1 MKTIKQFV
9 PLYLLAAGLVA
20 FAGCSEDENE
30 NSSKNPNFK
39 GTTEVKSSDIV
50 VTDSCDIDV
59 YEMLEA
65 QIKYLESENSE
76 ANEEELKELHA
87 ELNKTDSIN
96 KAMLDS
102 LKQQAN
108 DIGEESPSGVNLK
121 VFIRKIQY
129 KSKSADG
136 SDITLSAVVG
146 FSGWSV
152 GYFFGVAH
160 FYDEPDDLIL
170 GCHATIASNSECP
183 SERIQKGKTSLYADQ
198 SELLCS
204 DVGMMLWDG
213 RSGSMQTL
221 TVIPDYEGYG
231 DTQGRAHPYLMQK
244 ATARQVVDAGLQ
256 ALSWFK
262 NYTEEDMED
271 DWNTVIIGYSQGGAV
286 AMATQKYIEENN
298 LGNAFHLSGAVCG
311 SGPYSP
317 IVTLNKYI
325 EDNKLYLPAALA
337 LIIKGAI
344 DYDTRM
350 TDYTP
355 NDYFTDEFVN
365 TGIFKAIDK
374 KDKST
379 SGLENMLKDGGVKPN
394 KDNYWTVDQC
404 LRQEVIAYFKG
415 ESVDEKH
422 EAKLKAL
429 YEALNDNDLIA
440 SGWQP
445 SHRILLFHGTD
456 DEVVPIANYWYAA
469 DAWKNNDKFS
479 GLRFDKWDIKSHGAV
494 GSEFYKF
501 WDTKLMKRVL
511 GDDDFKSGTWWTS
524 GERSVWNNMINDI
537 INKVNS

>member
-1 MKTIKQFV
+1 MKTIKHFV
-9 PLYLLAAGLVA
+9 PLSLLAAGLFA
-20 FAGCSEDENE
+20 FASCSEDDNE
-30 NSSKNPNFK
+30 NSSKNPDFK
-39 GTTEVKSSDIV
+39 GTTEVSASDIV
-50 VTDSCDIDV
+50 TTDSCEIDV
-59 YEMLEA
+59 CEMLEA
-65 QIKYLESENSE
+65 QIKALESENSE

-213 RSGSMQTL
+213 RSSSMQTL

-231 DTQGRAHPYLMQK
+231 DTQDRAHPYLMQK

-256 ALSWFK
+256 AIKWFK
-262 NYTEEDMED
+262 NYTKEDMED
-271 DWNTVIIGYSQGGAV
+271 DWNTVIIGYSQGAAV

-298 LGNAFHLSGAVCG
+298 LGSAFHLSGAVCG

-317 IVTLNKYI
+317 LVTLKQYI
-325 EDNKLYLPAALA
+325 KDNKLYLPSALA
-337 LIIKGAI
+337 LIVKGTI

-350 TDYTP
+350 KDYTP
-355 NDYFTDEFVN
+355 SDYFTDEFVK
-365 TGIFKAIDK
+365 TGIFRAIDM
-374 KDKST
+374 KDRST

-404 LRQEVIAYFKG
+404 LRQEVIDYMNG
-415 ESVDEKH
+415 EKVDEKY

-429 YEALNDNDLIA
+429 YDAMYDNDLIA

-445 SHRILLFHGTD
+445 SHRIILFHGAE
-456 DEVVPIANYWYAA
+456 DEVVPIANYWLAA
-469 DAWKNNDKFS
+469 HSWLENDKFC
-479 GLRFDKWDIKSHGAV
+479 GIRFNKWDIKSHGDV
-494 GSEFYKF
+494 GSEFYKY
-501 WDTKLMKRVL
+501 WDTKLMRRVL
-511 GDDDFKSGTWWTS
+511 GDDDFKSGTEFND
-524 GERSVWNNMINDI
+524 GERSVFDNITDAI
-537 INKVNS
+537 IGWFN